1 MRVLPICG
9 YALVIDGVILMPL
22 VSHNPAT
29 GRLIRRYREHS
40 PRQQAAAVERAH
52 TAFLDWRRV
61 SFARRARLLR
71 AVATVLR
78 HKLGAH
84 AHLIT
89 SEMGKP
95 LAQARAEIGK
105 CALVCEYYARN
116 APGMLADERPPGAPK
131 NSFITFQPLGVILAV
146 MPWNFPYWQVF
157 RAVVPALMAGNTVL
171 LKHASNVSG
180 CALAIESAFREA
192 GLPAGVFQ
200 TLLIRPDRVP
210 ALIGHPHVQAVT
222 LTGSIAA
229 GRQVAALAGAALK
242 KCVLEL
248 GGSDPYVILADAD
261 LDLAAEV
268 GARSRLTNS
277 GQSCIAAKR
286 FIVVEE
292 VRAAFEQ
299 RLVGRMAA
307 RKVGPPG
314 DLRTDIGPLARTDL
328 REELHAQVRKSLRR
342 GARLLLGGQPLPGPG
357 WFYAPTVL
365 ADVKPGMPAYDEEL
379 FGPVAA
385 IIPVRDE
392 AAAVA
397 AANNSSY
404 GLGAAVFTRDRR
416 RGRRLAVEELESG
429 LAFVND
435 FVRSDPSLPFG
446 GVKQS
451 GYGRELGPF
460 GLREFM
466 NIKTVLVT

>member
-1 MRVLPICG
+1 MS
-9 YALVIDGVILMPL
+9 L
-22 VSHNPAT
+22 VSLNPAT

-40 PRQQAAAVERAH
+40 PRQQAAAVKRAH
-52 TAFLDWRRV
+52 TAFLAWRRV

-71 AVATVLR
+71 AVAAVLR
-78 HKLGAH
+78 RKSGTH

-105 CALVCEYYARN
+105 CALLCEYYARH
-116 APGMLADERPPGAPK
+116 APGLLADERPPGAPK

-171 LKHASNVSG
+171 LKHASNVCG

-222 LTGSIAA
+222 LTGSTAA

-268 GARSRLTNS
+268 GARSRLINS

-292 VRAAFEQ
+292 VRTAFEQ
-299 RLVGRMAA
+299 RLVDRMAA
-307 RKVGPPG
+307 RKVGPPA

-392 AAAVA
+392 AAALA
-397 AANNSSY
+397 AANSSSY

-416 RGRRLAVEELESG
+416 RGRRLAVEELEAG

-451 GYGRELGPF
+451 GHGRELGPF
-460 GLREFM
+460 GLREFV